1 MCINWGVIFLAIFI
15 ANTCQLVFEA
25 AMLYS
30 LEITYSPTPLE
41 KFSSRQMGEE
51 IVDDDNDN
59 PDGVKELD
67 CEKVTNKCLAEI
79 AFIGSYLFII
89 ISFVVGIM
97 YSITYGRPKTIMV
110 EFFIAWAID
119 QGKSIPV

>member
-1 MCINWGVIFLAIFI
+1 
-15 ANTCQLVFEA
+15 
-25 AMLYS
+25 MLYS

-119 QGKSIPV
+119 QGKSIPA